1 MISRW
6 KRNVGQS
13 EKVDGETKK
22 RSVATFAPIHQRHL
36 PESRPKGFQSK
47 AQLIIIQQ
55 QIRYWEQL
63 MLGGRTGP
71 G

>member
-22 RSVATFAPIHQRHL
+22 RSVATFAADASAPPAGVTTERLPI
-36 PESRPKGFQSK
+36 
-47 AQLIIIQQ
+47 
-55 QIRYWEQL
+55 
-63 MLGGRTGP
+63 
-71 G
+71 